1 MKKTKNKKTDVLF
14 ISRDKEII
22 KQFGIPAN
30 HIVVKKEIFNAI
42 LNHIKKQKVKK

>member
-1 MKKTKNKKTDVLF
+1 MFYLYQETKRLLNSLASPQT
-14 ISRDKEII
+14 IY
-22 KQFGIPAN
+22 AN